1 MAGESPDKSVDEG
14 ASGTAEPAT
23 PRAERDP
30 RLSVLRPREEAEPG
44 DRDPLKEA
52 VAAWVA
58 TEPSQGPADRAPAR
72 TPAEPEADS
81 TAPAVP
87 ADRRPSTPGAA
98 APSDADGRDSAKAS
112 GSGEPEKTAFGVAK
126 PGSGAGA
133 GEASGST
140 AAEGKPAGEPR
151 AAAEGERGSAA
162 AEKPAPADSER
173 TAVFRAV

>member
-58 TEPSQGPADRAPAR
+58 TESSQGPADRAPARTPAEPSQGPADRAPAP

-87 ADRRPSTPGAA
+87 ADRRPTKPGAA
-98 APSDADGRDSAKAS
+98 APSDAAGRDSAKAS

-126 PGSGAGA
+126 PGSA
-133 GEASGST
+133 

-151 AAAEGERGSAA
+151 
-162 AEKPAPADSER
+162 
-173 TAVFRAV
+173 